1 MNNLVE
7 YAYSKINMDN
17 IFCIFKSIN
26 DILYLIYTNYQKSI
40 ISYNLIDNRKINE
53 IKNAHKKFII
63 NSRHYLDKKN
73 NLDLIMSISSD
84 DNNIKLWKTTNWEC
98 LLNLTNINNI
108 GRIEDACFLYN
119 ENNNFILTSNCN
131 YEGVSE
137 PIKIFDFQGNKLNEI
152 KDSKIITKYIDI
164 YYDIQLNKNYII
176 TGNRGFSVSYDY
188 ESNKI

>member
-1 MNNLVE
+1 
-7 YAYSKINMDN
+7 
-17 IFCIFKSIN
+17 
-26 DILYLIYTNYQKSI
+26 
-40 ISYNLIDNRKINE
+40 
-53 IKNAHKKFII
+53 
-63 NSRHYLDKKN
+63 
-73 NLDLIMSISSD
+73 MSISSD